1 MVVILCLACLPA
13 VFCRCSL
20 TSAALGG
27 QRCFAC
33 LVINGV
39 RLCFLCL
46 VGQSLCP
53 GEVAPLFLFYKLLYL
68 HHQATLRREG
78 RGETR
83 YFNVSVADGW
93 KLEAQYVCGIFT
105 EGQDR
110 TSPQGAGCRAHLSV
124 GYLVFSRPQ
133 KLRINVLFP
142 GQAIKIAII

>member
-1 MVVILCLACLPA
+1 MNSEDQPL
-13 VFCRCSL
+13 F
-20 TSAALGG
+20 
-27 QRCFAC
+27 
-33 LVINGV
+33 
-39 RLCFLCL
+39 
-46 VGQSLCP
+46 
-53 GEVAPLFLFYKLLYL
+53 APLQHPNKLSFLRA
-68 HHQATLRREG
+68 HTLRREG